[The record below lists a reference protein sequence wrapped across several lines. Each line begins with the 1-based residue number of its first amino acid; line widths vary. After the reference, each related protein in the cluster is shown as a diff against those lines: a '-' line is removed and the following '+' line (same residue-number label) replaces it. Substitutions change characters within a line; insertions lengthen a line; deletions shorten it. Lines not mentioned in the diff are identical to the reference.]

1 MIMICISI
9 DNLIFLE
16 IKEKREQ
23 LEMKILKAEKL
34 INNIKCNGSKN
45 NRAHPIDAPKF
56 KGRTNKTIQGNK

>member
-1 MIMICISI
+1 MICVSI
-9 DNLIFLE
+9 DDLIFLE

-45 NRAHPIDAPKF
+45 NRAHPSLREKL
-56 KGRTNKTIQGNK
+56 K